1 MALSGAQVAQ
11 VAHQAGFRGQALS
24 DMVAIAY
31 RESRWQADAH
41 RSDRPKSALS
51 GDMGLFQINYSHWPM
66 LQQALGLT
74 SKTQLFDPV
83 INARAAKILYD
94 KGGLAPW
101 GMGSNGWAAG
111 GDPYRGVDRNR
122 GVQAVAEAQQQ
133 GLIGEAY
140 AGNTGSSQFNV
151 SGLGDTSTAGS
162 APTTIPSDATLVNT
176 VFGVVAVF
184 TPMDGVHVQYLIRPG
199 SNVQYDASRVQ
210 NLSADQ
216 WWAKYPKG
224 TLIEA
229 GDAEEL
235 GTVSMS
241 FGTFKGYWDSIINQ
255 VMGFNNPARN
265 DPEVMRVI
273 AELAGR
279 PDMSEAELQNRLQST
294 QWFQQRTQDE
304 LEYNSLSESEK
315 QKRRDE
321 AEARMIQTVFQYAG
335 VDVDGSDPRVKNYV
349 EDVASGRLGFGAFTE
364 IVKTSAAENPESPW
378 SRQTRDEAEAQ
389 RQRPID
395 IENTAQRIREQAERW
410 GLQWSPD
417 TVTKWAK
424 DMVEKKLS
432 DEDLNTAFRDQA
444 AVLYPWKSPEM
455 ETATA
460 AAPWLE
466 TYRRVMETQ
475 GSLFEPE
482 IQRALTAGQGVWEFE
497 QELKKSP
504 KWLSTNN
511 GQQSIE
517 GTVAEMG
524 RRLGFV

>member
-11 VAHQAGFRGQALS
+11 VLSQAGFSGKALS

-31 RESRWQADAH
+31 RESRWQPDAH
-41 RSDRPKSALS
+41 RSDRPKSMLS
-51 GDMGLFQINYSHWPM
+51 GDMGLLQINYSHWPM
-66 LQQALGLT
+66 LQQELGLT

-83 INARAAKILYD
+83 INARAAKLLYD

-111 GDPYRGVDRNR
+111 GDPYRGVDLNR

-133 GLIGEAY
+133 GLIGQPYSA
-140 AGNTGSSQFNV
+140 GSSVTN
-151 SGLGDTSTAGS
+151 LGDTSTVGAGGPVS
-162 APTTIPSDATLVNT
+162 LPSDAKLVGNS
-176 VFGVVAVF
+176 FGIFAVF
-184 TPMDGVHVQYLIRPG
+184 SIGGVNVFYSVPWDQPG
-199 SNVQYDASRVQ
+199 RVQ
-210 NLSADQ
+210 FDPARVERIS
-216 WWAKYPKG
+216 
-224 TLIEA
+224 
-229 GDAEEL
+229 DAEWNQRYPSSTTVNAGEADEL
-235 GTVSMS
+235 GTVAAS
-241 FGTFKGYWDSIINQ
+241 FGTFSGYWNSILDQ

-265 DPEVMRVI
+265 DPEVLKVI

-279 PDMSEAELQNRLQST
+279 PDMTEAELQNRLQAT
-294 QWFQQRTQDE
+294 QWFQKRTQDE
-304 LEYNSLSESEK
+304 LEYNSLSDAEK
-315 QKRRDE
+315 AKRLAD
-321 AEARMIQTVFQYAG
+321 AEARMIQTIFQYAG
-335 VDVDGSDPRVKNYV
+335 ITVDKSDPRVKNYA
-349 EDVASGRLGFGAFTE
+349 EQVASGKLGFGAYTE

-378 SRQTRDEAEAQ
+378 ARQQRDEQETQ

-410 GLQWSPD
+410 GLQWSPQ
-417 TVTKWAK
+417 TIMKWAK

-432 DEDLNTAFRDQA
+432 DEDLTSAFREQA

-466 TYRRVMETQ
+466 TYRRVMESQ

-482 IQRALTAGQGVWEFE
+482 IQKALTAGQGVWEFE

-504 KWLSTNN
+504 GWLQTKN
-511 GQQSIE
+511 GQDSIYS
-517 GTVAEMG
+517 TISEMG
-524 RRLGFV
+524 SRMGFV